1 MDISFF
7 IVAFGVPLAGCGT
20 LMAVAVIAHR
30 WPMPD
35 WLDNL
40 MIAAVLL
47 IGALYLAWLIAS
59 AGTHSYYTYYEDD
72 NSITMTTSWASRAG
86 GGTSVFKVS
95 DDPEARRA
103 CAKEPE
109 HILIRPF
116 KDLFGGD
123 HACFREPD

>member
-40 MIAAVLL
+40 MIAQ
-47 IGALYLAWLIAS
+47 S
-59 AGTHSYYTYYEDD
+59 S
-72 NSITMTTSWASRAG
+72 S
-86 GGTSVFKVS
+86 SV
-95 DDPEARRA
+95 RCTWR
-103 CAKEPE
+103 
-109 HILIRPF
+109 
-116 KDLFGGD
+116 G
-123 HACFREPD
+123 